1 MMGDTKTTL
10 LSNGQRGALDY
21 FWEHLGLGQV
31 FELAL
36 PATIFNSA
44 ELVALF
50 DEYAP
55 FPEAARI
62 AGEPAGTDGRFRQ
75 QRKGDSAE
83 EALCYS
89 GSVSRSP
96 LDGRSDSELG
106 HQTIK

>member
-55 FPEAARI
+55 FPEAAQI
-62 AGEPAGTDGRFRQ
+62 AGEPAGTDGRFASNVRATA
-75 QRKGDSAE
+75 RRRRYAIPARYPARLWTVDPTVNSAT
-83 EALCYS
+83 
-89 GSVSRSP
+89 R
-96 LDGRSDSELG
+96 R
-106 HQTIK
+106 